1 MEHFGASHTTTWHGD
16 FSELPK
22 YISNGSHHHT
32 SSNPRFL
39 SFLQSQKAPRT
50 RQGHHNCCMQ
60 LLSVNT
66 PAALSS
72 RWDSLYVCLLHG
84 SREQFLMEMMYPH
97 LQGWNKNQDR
107 AQNRSCQKKPEED
120 AVKNLSHE
128 FPVLNNLQRSKG
140 DLSLKRLNSSRVVN
154 RAILDLSHF

>member
-1 MEHFGASHTTTWHGD
+1 M
-16 FSELPK
+16 PK